1 MINCFP
7 DCSSLSDHFIEL
19 FRILFFFF
27 PLVGLFIFEAF
38 LMLLLLQQNSGAE
51 LVLNENPAE
60 QNLIKF
66 SLVPTAVEWK

>member
-7 DCSSLSDHFIEL
+7 DCSSPSDHFIEL

-27 PLVGLFIFEAF
+27 PLVCLFIFEAF